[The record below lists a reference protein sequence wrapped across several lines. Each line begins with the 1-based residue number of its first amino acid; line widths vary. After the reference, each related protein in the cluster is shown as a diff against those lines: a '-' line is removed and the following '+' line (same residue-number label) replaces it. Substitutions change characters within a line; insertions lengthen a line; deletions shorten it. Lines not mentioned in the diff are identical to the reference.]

1 MPDLHL
7 RERLPELKLPE
18 MSRDDIAKALGET
31 RKELGEVRKDLS
43 EYRREVEV
51 PRMDLSKIE
60 LPNID
65 IGKEIRDARKD
76 LKDAGKYMAKNAR
89 SAAQDAGLVKRPSRL
104 PFVIAGAITIGLVG
118 WALAN
123 SPSIKARL
131 QAGRPSRCRR
141 RWRPG
146 APSGRTRPARLRRRG
161 SRTGPALRLR
171 RRDQRH
177 GQPVRGA
184 TERHARRLRQD
195 ERQADERD
203 HERRAGP
210 YLTNVSPPISSD
222 IHRHRPGLRGGVFM
236 SGCRPS

>member
-60 LPNID
+60 MPNID

-131 QAGRPSRCRR
+131 QLAAKQMQEKMAARRAEWEDEEPHAFDAAVPVPVQPSIYADATSDTDS
-141 RWRPG
+141 PF
-146 APSGRTRPARLRRRG
+146 AEPPSDTPDGFGKTNGKRTNETTSDEPAR
-161 SRTGPALRLR
+161 T
-171 RRDQRH
+171 
-177 GQPVRGA
+177 
-184 TERHARRLRQD
+184 
-195 ERQADERD
+195 
-203 HERRAGP
+203 
-210 YLTNVSPPISSD
+210 
-222 IHRHRPGLRGGVFM
+222 
-236 SGCRPS
+236 

>member
-131 QAGRPSRCRR
+131 QLAAKQIQEKMAARRAEWEDEEPHAFDAAVPVPVQPSIYADATSDTDS
-141 RWRPG
+141 PF
-146 APSGRTRPARLRRRG
+146 AEPPSDTPDGFGKTNGKRTNETTSDEPAR
-161 SRTGPALRLR
+161 T
-171 RRDQRH
+171 
-177 GQPVRGA
+177 
-184 TERHARRLRQD
+184 
-195 ERQADERD
+195 
-203 HERRAGP
+203 
-210 YLTNVSPPISSD
+210 
-222 IHRHRPGLRGGVFM
+222 
-236 SGCRPS
+236 

>member
-131 QAGRPSRCRR
+131 QLAAKQMQEKMAARRAEWEDEDPHAFDAAVPVPVQPSIYADATSDTDS
-141 RWRPG
+141 PF
-146 APSGRTRPARLRRRG
+146 AEPPSDTPDGFGKTNGKRTSETTSDEPAR
-161 SRTGPALRLR
+161 T
-171 RRDQRH
+171 
-177 GQPVRGA
+177 
-184 TERHARRLRQD
+184 
-195 ERQADERD
+195 
-203 HERRAGP
+203 
-210 YLTNVSPPISSD
+210 
-222 IHRHRPGLRGGVFM
+222 
-236 SGCRPS
+236 

>member
-31 RKELGEVRKDLS
+31 RKELGEVRKDLN

-131 QAGRPSRCRR
+131 QLAAKQMQEKMAARR
-141 RWRPG
+141 AEWEDDEPHAFDAAVPG
-146 APSGRTRPARLRRRG
+146 SCPAV
-161 SRTGPALRLR
+161 RLR
-171 RRDQRH
+171 RRDERH

-210 YLTNVSPPISSD
+210 HLIHVSPPRASRTDTAPASGAVSPC
-222 IHRHRPGLRGGVFM
+222 PG
-236 SGCRPS
+236 CHPS